1 SIEERSQARPKAKRH
16 LAEYDQGAMRGEFGG
31 RKSNGTKRKRGRD
44 VETQAEVNLKITER
58 LKDQSIEPF
67 SLASTIAPKFAD
79 TLTRQDKPA
88 GKLVDAG

>member
-1 SIEERSQARPKAKRH
+1 IRLKNLVPHSPTPHPLRSTHIHAKRH

-67 SLASTIAPKFAD
+67 SLASTIAPKFAV
-79 TLTRQDKPA
+79 TR
-88 GKLVDAG
+88 